1 MPNSFL
7 RTRDREIPGE
17 NVVIDLQEGEVRMD
31 GACGEDVQE
40 GLTDLQYL
48 ELEEYPTI
56 IDSAGKV
63 LGGAVDESDPRE

>member
-7 RTRDREIPGE
+7 QARDREIPGE

-31 GACGEDVQE
+31 GACGEAVQE
-40 GLTDLQYL
+40 ALTDLQYL

-63 LGGAVDESDPRE
+63 LGGAVDEGEL